1 MKTIMTS
8 VNQSWTKQ
16 SQRVPCQLNTRR
28 LSKVRTRTV
37 EAGLM
42 LVMYLLVLPAASGQ
56 ARSVFNDCGGHLTAP
71 QGIIQSP
78 NFPRPFPVPISCRW
92 VIHVPADSKTVI
104 YFTQVRL
111 SLLFF
116 FFYLCLCVSVPF
128 SLLLPIFLFIYP
140 PIHLSSFL
148 FFYPASLCIN
158 GFYAPLSICLTFSLS
173 IRRSTC

>member
-16 SQRVPCQLNTRR
+16 SQRVPCQLNTPR

-111 SLLFF
+111 SLLLFF
-116 FFYLCLCVSVPF
+116 TCACVCLSLSLSFYPYFYLS
-128 SLLLPIFLFIYP
+128 
-140 PIHLSSFL
+140 IHLSIYLPL
-148 FFYPASLCIN
+148 FS
-158 GFYAPLSICLTFSLS
+158 SI
-173 IRRSTC
+173 